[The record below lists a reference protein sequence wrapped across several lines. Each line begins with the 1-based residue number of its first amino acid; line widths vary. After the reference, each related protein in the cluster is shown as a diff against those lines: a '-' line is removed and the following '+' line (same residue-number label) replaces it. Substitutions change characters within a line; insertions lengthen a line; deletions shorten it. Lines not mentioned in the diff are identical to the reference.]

1 MQAAT
6 LLNLL
11 CTSVRARDTVI
22 SMTPLRLLEW
32 TGAFAALGF
41 VVFVLAAAAVS
52 VRSINRS
59 KLEKQD
65 ASGIDK
71 IVLKSDLP

>member
-1 MQAAT
+1 
-6 LLNLL
+6 
-11 CTSVRARDTVI
+11 
-22 SMTPLRLLEW
+22 MTPLRLLEW